1 MGGGHLVYRFESCSQ
16 TADGVLWS
24 DPLHA
29 AAGALSL
36 PTVPSPPT
44 KPHAQTPHA
53 RARNAHVTPR
63 NPHARHQHTAHET
76 LEAES
81 RLVRISRAPIL
92 CVRVVFAEPAH
103 SHELLLDFTE
113 AKHRLRDTS

>member
-1 MGGGHLVYRFESCSQ
+1 MQPPVRSRPHRAIAPHQ
-16 TADGVLWS
+16 TTRTD
-24 DPLHA
+24 
-29 AAGALSL
+29 
-36 PTVPSPPT
+36 TT
-44 KPHAQTPHA
+44 RA

-63 NPHARHQHTAHET
+63 NPHTRHQHTAHET

-81 RLVRISRAPIL
+81 RLVRISRALIL